1 MTQDSDYMQM
11 ALRLARRGLGSTWPN
26 PSVGCVIVSKTGH
39 IVGRGHTG
47 QGGRPHGETVALK
60 QAGQDAEGST
70 AYITL
75 EPCAHHGQTP
85 PCAQSLIEAGIDRA
99 VVAITDPDSRVA
111 GKGIEMLTQAGIKV
125 DLGICQDETQ
135 TVNQGFFNRITRH
148 RPLVTV
154 KIASSQDGKIAGGKG
169 SSQWVT
175 GPESRARGHLLRAD
189 HDAIMVGIGT
199 VLADNPSLDCRLPG
213 IEDRSPIRII
223 LDSVLSLPLGC
234 KLVETARKIPT
245 WVMTTVKDGDKF
257 EGLCDQGVK
266 VMTCKADKQGRIDM
280 ADMMAILANEGI
292 TRLLSE
298 GGAQVNASLIRAS
311 LIDRLYWFRAPEII
325 GQDGLAAL
333 ADMDIETVL
342 KTEKFSLVRE
352 GSVGNDIWQEYMI

>member
-11 ALRLARRGLGSTWPN
+11 ALRLARRGLGLTWPN
-26 PSVGCVIVSKTGH
+26 PSVGCIIVSKSGY
-39 IVGRGHTG
+39 IVGRGFTG
-47 QGGRPHGETVALK
+47 RGGRPHGETVALK
-60 QAGQDAEGST
+60 QAGQAAKGST

-85 PCAQSLIEAGIDRA
+85 PCAQSLINSGIDRA
-99 VVAITDPDSRVA
+99 VVAITDPDSRVG

-125 DLGICQDETQ
+125 DLGVCQDKAQ
-135 TVNQGFFNRITRH
+135 KANQGFFNRIVGH
-148 RPLVTV
+148 RPLITV
-154 KIASSQDGKIAGGKG
+154 KIASSQDGKIAGPKG
-169 SSQWVT
+169 ASQWVT
-175 GPESRARGHLLRAD
+175 GPQSRARGHLLRAS

-213 IEDRSPIRII
+213 LEDRSPIRIVM
-223 LDSVLSLPLGC
+223 DSSLSLPLDC

-245 WVMTTVKDGDKF
+245 WVMTTIKGGDKF

-280 ADMMAILANEGI
+280 IDMMAMLANEGI

-311 LIDRLYWFRAPEII
+311 LIDRLYWFRAPKII
-325 GQDGLAAL
+325 GQEGLAAL

-342 KTEKFSLVRE
+342 KTKNFSLVRE
-352 GSVGNDIWQEYMI
+352 GRIGNDIWQEYMI